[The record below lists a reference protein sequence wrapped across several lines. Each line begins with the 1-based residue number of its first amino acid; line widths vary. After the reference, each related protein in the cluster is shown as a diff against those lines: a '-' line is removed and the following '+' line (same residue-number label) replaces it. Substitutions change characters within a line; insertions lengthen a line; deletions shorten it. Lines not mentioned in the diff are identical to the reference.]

1 MLREHAAP
9 GRQRSGSSPTFSISK
24 KTGHLQQKQ
33 ITAHMIHKSCSE
45 KSVLNTSDV
54 ALTAIFSVDKSK
66 CREFVIRFKS
76 GNLRAMKKKEKQ
88 EMTNIKVCRK
98 NENEAMRFWGAR
110 KRLLTIPLSEKQ
122 ILRVMGESYKD
133 A

>member
-1 MLREHAAP
+1 
-9 GRQRSGSSPTFSISK
+9 
-24 KTGHLQQKQ
+24 
-33 ITAHMIHKSCSE
+33 MIHKSCSE

-76 GNLRAMKKKEKQ
+76 GNLRVMNKKEKQ

-98 NENEAMRFWGAR
+98 NENEAMRFWGVR
-110 KRLLTIPLSEKQ
+110 ERLLTIPLSEEQ
-122 ILRVMGESYKD
+122 ILHEEGGIRMDV
-133 A
+133 

>member
-1 MLREHAAP
+1 
-9 GRQRSGSSPTFSISK
+9 
-24 KTGHLQQKQ
+24 
-33 ITAHMIHKSCSE
+33 MIHKSCSE

-66 CREFVIRFKS
+66 CMEFVIRFKS
-76 GNLRAMKKKEKQ
+76 GNLRVMNKKEKQ